1 MKKFRSIL
9 LITLA
14 FFLCISLHGQEPI
27 TLKKAVEETL
37 ENNFGIRLARENI
50 EQLDNSFSAGKA
62 GMLPVVDVGASYN
75 KALGDFDTHAY
86 TGQSIHSKGVSSN
99 MTDVWINL
107 HWTLFDG
114 MKMFA
119 EYNRLEKIKE
129 TGEQMLKIEMEQTIS
144 DLIIAYSTVIKEKQE
159 LDVLKERYELSKFRY
174 DIANRS
180 FEVGRSPE
188 IEKLQAEVE
197 MRADSSA
204 IISQKSIYLSAV
216 DTINEIMGGTAYKE
230 FTDELELLDLAGLNE
245 LEQRSLENNNRLLLE
260 KQLLEVKQ
268 LEVSKSGADFLPK
281 LDFDAGYFFS
291 ETDAEAAF
299 IHYNRFLGPKLA
311 LTLKYNVF
319 NGFNSAIDY
328 ENAEI
333 ELAKQRINEQDLEL
347 RIKTVLSQFWN
358 HYISYRDQMEYE
370 RQNIKLSEKNLDI
383 ARKSYEVGTI
393 SSLDF
398 KDAQQ
403 KHIETKI
410 RLIEATHYAKYY
422 ETKLLMISGELLNI
436 AY

>member
-1 MKKFRSIL
+1 MMKKIRSIL
-9 LITLA
+9 IHTLA
-14 FFLCISLHGQEPI
+14 FFMCISLHGQEPL

-37 ENNFGIRLARENI
+37 ENNYGIRLAKENV
-50 EQLDNSFSAGKA
+50 EQLDNNFSAGKA

-86 TGQSIHSKGVSSN
+86 TGQSIHSQGVSSN
-99 MTDVWINL
+99 MTDVWVNL

-119 EYNRLEKIKE
+119 EYDRLEKIKE
-129 TGEQMLKIEMEQTIS
+129 TGEKMLKIEMEQTIS
-144 DLIIAYSTVIKEKQE
+144 NLIIAYSSVIKEKAK
-159 LDVLKERYELSKFRY
+159 LDVLKERYELSRFRY

-180 FEVGRSPE
+180 YEIGRSPE

-204 IISQKSIYLSAV
+204 IIAQQSNYLNSIDA
-216 DTINEIMGGTAYKE
+216 INEIIGGSAYKE
-230 FTDELELLDLAGLNE
+230 LDDELKLSDIAELNE

-260 KQLLEVKQ
+260 RQLLEVKQ
-268 LEVSKSGADFLPK
+268 LEVNKSGAEFLPK

-299 IHYNRFLGPKLA
+299 IHYNRFLGPKLS

-319 NGFNSAIDY
+319 NGFNSATDY

-333 ELAKQRINEQDLEL
+333 ELAKQ
-347 RIKTVLSQFWN
+347 K
-358 HYISYRDQMEYE
+358 
-370 RQNIKLSEKNLDI
+370 
-383 ARKSYEVGTI
+383 
-393 SSLDF
+393 
-398 KDAQQ
+398 
-403 KHIETKI
+403 
-410 RLIEATHYAKYY
+410 
-422 ETKLLMISGELLNI
+422 
-436 AY
+436 